1 MDARDYFEKIVTP
14 NYYDAKNNP
23 NDLRSLW
30 NALLTMNSVAET
42 IELQRLN
49 YSGVDRDTRIKRSSD
64 IRQTYPCLGDLQHC
78 ADTMKHVRKQTRDV
92 TATSTNIL
100 PSDRST
106 WQIDINGK
114 QCNLVAVLDQAF
126 ETIRNFPELTHPSSC

>member
-1 MDARDYFEKIVTP
+1 MDARNYFEQIVAP
-14 NYYDAKNNP
+14 NYYDAKNNS

-30 NALLTMNSVAET
+30 NALLTMNSVAKFVA
-42 IELQRLN
+42 LQRLN

-78 ADTMKHVRKQTRDV
+78 ADAMKHVRKQTRDI

-100 PSDRST
+100 PTDPLT
-106 WQIDINGK
+106 WQIDINGR
-114 QCNLVAVLDQAF
+114 QLNLFALLDQAF